1 MQQGVRDM
9 QILEILNNFQ
19 NWFKTKEKPITVYMC
34 RPKVGY
40 KVYNKFLNQTYY
52 TSAQQQFVISRT
64 SGERWIVT
72 GKDLQGCYKFQDGE
86 KVTQESLTS
95 KLRTDGTID
104 WQKMTGIQEKSEN
117 FWAIQIPLELVN
129 QPMINMELEFGAT
142 GLGGVVRDKII
153 YINRQGQTHGDGDFL
168 VAPDVNGCPDIT
180 KLRIINGELFS
191 TLYDMSFY
199 RGQQQLKP
207 RRIQKP
213 QQLSS
218 DDASQM
224 LSDTVQDAQQAIEVQ
239 ISKLKVLSGQTDNNQ
254 KDTVIVI
261 PNQLFIRI
269 PKETSKRAKVN
280 DIQDWFESQEC
291 QLDSIKNWV
300 VIQLDNEYVLR
311 YFKQKLINKYGCSF
325 KIKSDAEIIAQNNLK
340 IQEDKLSSILNTYAK
355 ELQEFMNDRTQE
367 ICEDFQ
373 MTLSI

>member
-1 MQQGVRDM
+1 M

-72 GKDLQGCYKFQDGE
+72 GKDLQSCYKFQDGE

-95 KLRTDGTID
+95 KLRADGTID

-142 GLGGVVRDKII
+142 GLGGIVRDKII

-168 VAPDVNGCPDIT
+168 VAPDVYGCPDIT

-239 ISKLKVLSGQTDNNQ
+239 ISKLKILSGQTDNNQ
-254 KDTVIVI
+254 KDTVTVI
-261 PNQLFIRI
+261 PSQLFIRI

-300 VIQLDNEYVLR
+300 VVQLDNEYVLKQ
-311 YFKQKLINKYGCSF
+311 FKQKLINKYGCSF
-325 KIKSDAEIIAQNNLK
+325 KIKSDAEIIAQNGLK

>member
-1 MQQGVRDM
+1 MQWGVREM

-19 NWFKTKEKPITVYMC
+19 NWFKTKEKQITVYMC

-40 KVYNKFLNQTYY
+40 KVYNKILNQTYY

-72 GKDLQGCYKFQDGE
+72 GKDLQSCYKFQDGE
-86 KVTQESLTS
+86 KVTQESLTQ
-95 KLRTDGTID
+95 KLRADGTID

-142 GLGGVVRDKII
+142 GLGGIVRDKII

-168 VAPDVNGCPDIT
+168 VAPDVYGCPDIT

-224 LSDTVQDAQQAIEVQ
+224 LSETVQDAQQAIEIQ
-239 ISKLKVLSGQTDNNQ
+239 ISKLKILSGQTDNNQ
-254 KDTVIVI
+254 KDTVTVI

-300 VIQLDNEYVLR
+300 VVQLDNEYVLKQ
-311 YFKQKLINKYGCSF
+311 FKQKLINKYGCSF
-325 KIKSDAEIIAQNNLK
+325 KIKSDAEIIAQNGLK